1 MVYPEFVEV
10 IAIGWVHIV
19 SGDRVDKAIV
29 VFTEH
34 KPRSQIN
41 CSDKSHSLSVVVINY
56 FKVEKI
62 LSKEIKLVFY
72 RITNRKI
79 ARKFDV

>member
-19 SGDRVDKAIV
+19 SGDRVGKAIV

-56 FKVEKI
+56 FKVEKN
-62 LSKEIKLVFY
+62 SKQGNQIGFLPNYKPE
-72 RITNRKI
+72 NS
-79 ARKFDV
+79 